1 MSRVEELNERIYA
14 RNYGD
19 TPAFYFSPRPVP
31 TKYTTLP
38 IIDERMSGQDI
49 ACKPI
54 FDTTKQ
60 FLPGSKA
67 PWSGKANTID
77 VETQLYRPKNYFP
90 SSQSDLYQTRAP
102 PSTKDSQ
109 PYPHLFNTVR
119 TSDNGIKVSI
129 PEKQLFYNDTRI
141 KNIS

>member
-38 IIDERMSGQDI
+38 IVDERLTGQDI
-49 ACKPI
+49 MCKPI

-60 FLPGSKA
+60 FLPGSNA

-77 VETQLYRPKNYFP
+77 VETQLYRPRDYFP
-90 SSQSDLYQTRAP
+90 SSQSDLYQTRVP
-102 PSTKDSQ
+102 PSPTVQ
-109 PYPHLFNTVR
+109 PYPHLFESVR
-119 TSDNGIKVSI
+119 TSDNGIKASI
-129 PEKQLFYNDTRI
+129 PEKQFFYNDTRI

>member
-1 MSRVEELNERIYA
+1 MSRVEELNERLYA
-14 RNYGD
+14 RNQGD

-31 TKYTTLP
+31 TKYTMMP
-38 IIDERMSGQDI
+38 IVDERLKAKDI
-49 ACKPI
+49 TCKPI

-77 VETQLYRPKNYFP
+77 IETQLYRPQGYYP
-90 SSQSDLYQTRAP
+90 SSQSDLYKMKAP
-102 PSTKDSQ
+102 PKTSTIQ
-109 PYPHLFNTVR
+109 PYPNLFASVR
-119 TSDNGIKVSI
+119 TTENGIKSTI
-129 PEKQLFYNDTRI
+129 PEKQFFYNDTRI

>member
-1 MSRVEELNERIYA
+1 MSRVEELNQRIYA

-38 IIDERMSGQDI
+38 IVDERLTGQDI
-49 ACKPI
+49 TCKPI

-60 FLPGSKA
+60 FLPGSNA

-77 VETQLYRPKNYFP
+77 IETHLYRPKNYFP
-90 SSQSDLYQTRAP
+90 SSQSDLYQLRV
-102 PSTKDSQ
+102 PSMPTVQ
-109 PYPHLFNTVR
+109 PHKHLFESVR

-129 PEKQLFYNDTRI
+129 PEKQFFYNDTRI